1 MTFPTRLSSIFC
13 RSSYI
18 SYLNIR
24 RAILSLLD
32 RRDLVLDILVRFIL
46 YPKLLDKLLESRV
59 SVITLFKLIWLT
71 GSIVLVS
78 FLISSIEVIQGVEFR
93 LIT

>member
-59 SVITLFKLIWLT
+59 SVITLFKLIWLI
-71 GSIVLVS
+71 GSIVSVS
-78 FLISSIEVIQGVEFR
+78 FLISFIKVI
-93 LIT
+93 

>member
-1 MTFPTRLSSIFC
+1 MTFLTRLSSIFY

-18 SYLNIR
+18 SYLNVR
-24 RAILSLLD
+24 QAMPSLLG
-32 RRDLVLDILVRFIL
+32 RRDSVLDVLVRSIL
-46 YPKLLDKLLESRV
+46 YPKFLDKLLESRV